1 MTFIVSIISFHY
13 FHLQSANKSKG
24 VPNEFNF
31 IVLFQAIN
39 FLSHL
44 YRFHFIYEQ
53 NNQQIYIPG

>member
-1 MTFIVSIISFHY
+1 MISFHY